1 VKGLPTKP
9 DALLELPAMSA
20 TTHGG
25 AADLTQE
32 HGSNASLLE
41 VLTGRESQIARLV
54 GEGLSNKEVARQLD
68 VSTGTVKVHLH
79 RIYQKLAIRNRT
91 MLALTM
97 LALLATHES

>member
-1 VKGLPTKP
+1 
-9 DALLELPAMSA
+9 MSVA
-20 TTHGG
+20 SRGG

-32 HGSNASLLE
+32 NGSSVSLLE
-41 VLTGRESQIARLV
+41 VLTERESQIARLV

-91 MLALTM
+91 VLALTM
-97 LALLATHES
+97 LALLATRGSPDGRASR

>member
-1 VKGLPTKP
+1 
-9 DALLELPAMSA
+9 MSEA
-20 TTHGG
+20 TRGR

-41 VLTGRESQIARLV
+41 VLTEREGQIARLV

-68 VSTGTVKVHLH
+68 VSCGTVKVHLH

-91 MLALTM
+91 MLALTI
-97 LALLATHES
+97 LALLATRATEDGRASR

>member
-1 VKGLPTKP
+1 
-9 DALLELPAMSA
+9 MSA

>member
-1 VKGLPTKP
+1 
-9 DALLELPAMSA
+9 MSVA
-20 TTHGG
+20 SRGG

-32 HGSNASLLE
+32 RGSNLSLLE
-41 VLTGRESQIARLV
+41 VLTEREGQIARLV

-91 MLALTM
+91 VLALTM
-97 LALLATHES
+97 LALLATRGSPDGRASR

>member
-1 VKGLPTKP
+1 
-9 DALLELPAMSA
+9 MSA
-20 TTHGG
+20 VTRGG

-32 HGSNASLLE
+32 NGSSVSLLE
-41 VLTGRESQIARLV
+41 VLTERESQIARLV

-91 MLALTM
+91 VLALTM
-97 LALLATHES
+97 LALLATRGSPDGRASR